1 MRLYAKTQQEYVS
14 YIDKIN
20 QYMKSNYEVK
30 WVKYVEIGSK
40 TIRLIGYSDEFLS
53 HIERQ
58 LTFVLKDSADSF
70 DATINLWAES
80 NLSDMA
86 KAVTEGLNPHKLRLS
101 RLLSRNTAEEIRV
114 QYDLNSTVY
123 PAINIEVDRGVACA
137 HDVESNEYY
146 YAIRDLSAE
155 EFIKEGHVLIQFF
168 NKIIR
173 DKNTAI
179 VHGAAVGLDGEGV
192 LFCARGQRGKS
203 TLSVLSMMDG
213 FEYVSDDYLVLEQ
226 DGDKLYTDPIYSII
240 TLSPRMYNELY
251 DKLEKSRFLS
261 NNGRKDKYVI
271 NIANFH
277 NQFKKRYPVK
287 FCMFPEIVS
296 DKEPS
301 IVPCPKGR
309 AITQLVQSTVL
320 QLQDA
325 HKHEQ
330 IEKIVNMVKDYEFYQ
345 INLCQDIQKNT
356 DCLRDFMNNYDN
368 RKVESFV
375 EDRIY
380 EDMVFDVT
388 HILDSETNIIY
399 YLNEFATLI
408 YKNLQNGVDKD
419 TLIKEIKSI
428 NGVSDDIENEF
439 NRLVDSLLDKNILKE
454 LKVSNVELDID
465 LSLIEKS
472 EYKLL
477 FQEFLSDRT
486 KNLVVEYKK
495 EK

>member
-1 MRLYAKTQQEYVS
+1 
-14 YIDKIN
+14 
-20 QYMKSNYEVK
+20 MKSNYEVK

-86 KAVTEGLNPHKLRLS
+86 KAVTESLNPHKLRLS